1 MVSKKVNKELSLIF
15 DYGQSLAMN
24 YLLGMLNIPYSLT
37 IYNTL
42 TTTPINILINLIA
55 LKYGISPLVV
65 SMIITFIL

>member
-1 MVSKKVNKELSLIF
+1 MVSKKVNKEFSLII

-37 IYNTL
+37 LYNTI
-42 TTTPINILINLIA
+42 TTTPINIIVNIIA

-65 SMIITFIL
+65 SMILTFII

>member
-1 MVSKKVNKELSLIF
+1 MVSKKVNKEFSLII

-37 IYNTL
+37 IYNTI
-42 TTTPINILINLIA
+42 TTTPINIIVNIIA
-55 LKYGISPLVV
+55 LKYGISPLIV